1 MTEVWAGE
9 ERRKHIRYPCAGEAL
24 VGQCGSDVS
33 LEGQLSDISLGGC
46 YLDMMNPLPA
56 ETEVELTVRVG
67 PRQIRGRGRV
77 RASRQGFG
85 MGIAFTEM
93 SPGDFATLK
102 DLIQGLGASY
112 IRGPTENA
120 EQQPVSD
127 SSSALEALLQ
137 LLERKG
143 VIDHEEHTAISK
155 KSGAGPVSGE

>member
-9 ERRKHIRYPCAGEAL
+9 ERRKHVRYPCAGEAL
-24 VGQCGSDVS
+24 VCQCGSDVS

-46 YLDMMNPLPA
+46 YLDMMNPLPS
-56 ETEVELTVRVG
+56 ETEVELTLRVE
-67 PRQIRGRGRV
+67 PRQIQGRGRV

-93 SPGDFATLK
+93 SPGDQSTLK
-102 DLIQGLGASY
+102 ELIQELGASY
-112 IRGPTENA
+112 FRGPTEIA
-120 EQQPVSD
+120 EPQSVSD

-143 VIDHEEHTAISK
+143 VIDHQEHADISK
-155 KSGAGPVSGE
+155 KSGLGPVSGE

>member
-9 ERRKHIRYPCAGEAL
+9 ERRKHVRYPCAGEAL
-24 VGQCGSDVS
+24 VRQCGSDVS

-56 ETEVELTVRVG
+56 ETEVELSVQVG

-93 SPGDFATLK
+93 SPGYYATLK
-102 DLIQGLGASY
+102 ELIQGLGASY
-112 IRGPTENA
+112 FRGPTETA
-120 EQQPVSD
+120 ERQSASD

-143 VIDHEEHTAISK
+143 VIDHQEHAAISK
-155 KSGAGPVSGE
+155 KTEPGPVSGE

>member
-33 LEGQLSDISLGGC
+33 LEAQLSDISLGGC

-67 PRQIRGRGRV
+67 ARQIRGRGRV

-93 SPGDFATLK
+93 SPEDFGTLK
-102 DLIQGLGASY
+102 ELIQGLGASY
-112 IRGPTENA
+112 FRGPAENVEPQSA
-120 EQQPVSD
+120 SD
-127 SSSALEALLQ
+127 SSAAFEALLQ

-143 VIDHEEHTAISK
+143 VIDHEEHATISK
-155 KSGAGPVSGE
+155 KTGPGPVSGE